1 MLYSSAI
8 STGSPILA
16 YTNVLN
22 DNKVKIARD
31 IVLISVF
38 FISLPP
44 LKLSVTK
51 RKKNIIER
59 NPSLS
64 TIFFKFSLSY
74 YILKEYCH

>member
-1 MLYSSAI
+1 MLYSSPI
-8 STGSPILA
+8 STDSPILA

-38 FISLPP
+38 FIFLPP

-59 NPSLS
+59 TTSLYH
-64 TIFFKFSLSY
+64 IF
-74 YILKEYCH
+74 